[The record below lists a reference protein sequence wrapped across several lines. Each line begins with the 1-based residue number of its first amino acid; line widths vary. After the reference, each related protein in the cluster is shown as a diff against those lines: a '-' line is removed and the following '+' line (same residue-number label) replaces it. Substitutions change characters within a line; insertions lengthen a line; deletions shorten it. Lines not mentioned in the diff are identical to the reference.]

1 MDNPNGIK
9 QHQTKKT
16 LEDCGLKSAEPF
28 NFEAILE
35 NNNIQTSDFFKAIKE
50 GAKI

>member
-9 QHQTKKT
+9 QHQTKKI
-16 LEDCGLKSAEPF
+16 LEDCGLKSGEPF

-35 NNNIQTSDFFKAIKE
+35 NIHTSDFFKTLKE
-50 GAKI
+50 EAKI